1 MKEEILKNGDLLKSS
16 FDISIISN
24 YKEFKHNIFLKV
36 LFQISNFKKKSCD
49 FAF

>member
-1 MKEEILKNGDLLKSS
+1 MKEEILNGELLKSS

-36 LFQISNFKKKSCD
+36 LFQISNI
-49 FAF
+49 